1 MQLPLPRRKW
11 ISSCFTRFL
20 ASSGPSLALPLTLA
34 CALAGCGATLPPKEL
49 VDARTEFQRAS
60 TGSASQIVPADVHVA
75 HESLDAAERSF
86 ADNGDTPD
94 TRDRAYVALRKSQ
107 LAEAIAETKLAEQA
121 RDQTQRDAQQATVAE
136 LTNTR
141 KQLSQEQQHVAM
153 TEAQLA
159 QERQARIDAEKRAK
173 EALENLAKM
182 ASIKEESRGM
192 VITLSGAVLFPSGQS
207 VLLPAAMSSL
217 DNVVTALKSTPDR
230 NIMVEGH
237 TDSVGQR
244 SYNMDLSQKRA
255 QSVRDYLVGHGLP
268 TEIVKAQGLGPDRP
282 IADNSTADG
291 RANNRRV
298 EIIVSPPERK

>member
-1 MQLPLPRRKW
+1 MQTFLRIFLRNGALVLCAALSVPLLW
-11 ISSCFTRFL
+11 
-20 ASSGPSLALPLTLA
+20 
-34 CALAGCGATLPPKEL
+34 GCSTVLPPKDL
-49 VDARTEFQRAS
+49 LDARAEYQRA
-60 TGSASQIVPADVHVA
+60 ASGPAMQIVPADVHVA
-75 HESLDAAERSF
+75 REALDSADKSF
-86 ADNGDTPD
+86 SDNGDTPE
-94 TRDRAYVALRKSQ
+94 TRDKAYVAMRKAQ
-107 LAEAIAETKLAEQA
+107 VAEVIAATKQTDQA
-121 RDQTQRDAQQATVAE
+121 RADALRDAQLATVAE
-136 LTNTR
+136 LSNTR
-141 KQLSQEQQHVAM
+141 KQLSQEQQHAAQ

-237 TDSVGQR
+237 TDSVGTHAF
-244 SYNMDLSQKRA
+244 NMDLSQRRA
-255 QSVRDYLVGHGLP
+255 QSVRDYLVSRGLP
-268 TEIVKAQGLGPDRP
+268 SEIVRAQGWGPDRP
-282 IADNSTADG
+282 VAENSTADG

-298 EIIVSPPERK
+298 EIVVSPPERK

>member
-1 MQLPLPRRKW
+1 MSSCS
-11 ISSCFTRFL
+11 ISSFALSFASSFAMGAPFL
-20 ASSGPSLALPLTLA
+20 ALSLAFA
-34 CALAGCGATLPPKEL
+34 SALSGCGTTLPPKEL

-60 TGSASQIVPADVHVA
+60 TGSASQIAPADVHVA
-75 HESLDAAERSF
+75 HESLDAAEKSF
-86 ADNGDTPD
+86 TDNGDTVD
-94 TRDRAYVALRKSQ
+94 TRDRAYVALRKAQ

-121 RDQTQRDAQQATVAE
+121 RDQTQRDAQLATVNE

-159 QERQARIDAEKRAK
+159 QERQARIEAEKRAK

-192 VITLSGAVLFPSGQS
+192 VITLSGAVLFTSGQS
-207 VLLPAAMSSL
+207 VLLPAAMSGL

-230 NIMVEGH
+230 NITVEGH
-237 TDSVGQR
+237 TDSIGQR

-268 TEIVKAQGLGPDRP
+268 SEIVRAQGLGPDRP
-282 IADNSTADG
+282 IADNSTPEG

>member
-1 MQLPLPRRKW
+1 MFTGFTSSFTFATPR
-11 ISSCFTRFL
+11 
-20 ASSGPSLALPLTLA
+20 LALSLTLM
-34 CALAGCGATLPPKEL
+34 CALSGCATALPPKEL
-49 VDARTEFQRAS
+49 LDARSEYQRVAAGPAGQ
-60 TGSASQIVPADVHVA
+60 TVPADVHVA
-75 HESLDAAERSF
+75 HESLDAADRSF
-86 ADNGDTPD
+86 TDNGDSVE
-94 TRDRAYVALRKSQ
+94 TRDKAYVALRKAQ
-107 LAEAIAETKLAEQA
+107 IAEAIAQTKLAEQA
-121 RDQTQRDAQQATVAE
+121 RDQTQRDAQAATVAE

-141 KQLSQEQQHVAM
+141 KQLTQEQQKLSQEQQHVAM

-207 VLLPAAMSSL
+207 VLLPAAMSGL

-230 NIMVEGH
+230 NIVVEGH

-244 SYNMDLSQKRA
+244 AYNMDLSEKRA
-255 QSVRDYLVGHGLP
+255 MSVREYLVNHGLP
-268 TEIVKAQGLGPDRP
+268 AEIVRAQGFGPDRP
-282 IADNSTADG
+282 IADNGSPEG

-298 EIIVSPPERK
+298 EIVVSPPERK

>member
-1 MQLPLPRRKW
+1 MSSYVTSPFAWTLPSIAR
-11 ISSCFTRFL
+11 
-20 ASSGPSLALPLTLA
+20 SGSMAVSMTLSLAGTLS
-34 CALAGCGATLPPKEL
+34 GCGATMPPKEL
-49 VDARTEFQRAS
+49 VDARSEFQRAS
-60 TGSASQIVPADVHVA
+60 TGSANQVAPADVHVA
-75 HESLDAAERSF
+75 HESLDLAEKAF
-86 ADNGDTPD
+86 TDNGDKIE
-94 TRDRAYVALRKSQ
+94 TRDLAYVALRKAQ
-107 LAEAIAETKLAEQA
+107 LAEAIAGTKLAEQA
-121 RDQTQRDAQQATVAE
+121 RDQTLTDAQQATVAE

-192 VITLSGAVLFPSGQS
+192 VITLSGSVLFTSGQA
-207 VLLPAAMSSL
+207 VLLPAAMSGL

-230 NIMVEGH
+230 NITIEGH

-244 SYNMDLSQKRA
+244 SYNMDLSQRRA

-268 TEIVKAQGLGPDRP
+268 AEIVKAEGLGPDRP
-282 IADNSTADG
+282 VADNSTAEG

-298 EIIVSPPERK
+298 EIVVSPPERK

>member
-1 MQLPLPRRKW
+1 MCLRFTSSFASFATPL
-11 ISSCFTRFL
+11 
-20 ASSGPSLALPLTLA
+20 SLSLVLVGV
-34 CALAGCGATLPPKEL
+34 LAGCGTTLPPKEL
-49 VDARTEFQRAS
+49 KDARAEYQRVAA
-60 TGSASQIVPADVHVA
+60 GSASQIVPADVHLA
-75 HESLDAAERSF
+75 RESLDAADKEFS
-86 ADNGDTPD
+86 DSGDSIETKD
-94 TRDRAYVALRKSQ
+94 KAYVALRKAQ
-107 LAEAIAETKLAEQA
+107 LAEAIAQTKLAEQG
-121 RDQTQRDAQQATVAE
+121 RDQTQRDAQLATVTE
-136 LTNTR
+136 LTNAR

-159 QERQARIDAEKRAK
+159 QERQARIEAEKRAK

-230 NIMVEGH
+230 NIMIEGH

-244 SYNMDLSQKRA
+244 TYNMDLSQKRA

-268 TEIVKAQGLGPDRP
+268 AEIVRAQGVGPDRP
-282 IADNSTADG
+282 IADNGTADG

-298 EIIVSPPERK
+298 EIVVSPPERK